1 MRLHTA
7 LMWKVKP
14 GTEQKVRELFAS
26 YGRPEMVIRDEQ
38 GAERGKLLSTLVF
51 MKDNVVIRVADAE
64 VDNID
69 MLARHLR
76 KQPAIQDLE
85 KKLDQYLE
93 EPRDMSTPEGAQ
105 AFFKRAGMDCL
116 VSRNYDD

>member
-1 MRLHTA
+1 MRLRTA

-14 GTEQKVRELFAS
+14 GTEQKVRELFAN

-38 GAERGKLLSTLVF
+38 GIERGKLLSTLVF
-51 MKDNVVIRVADAE
+51 MKDNVIVRVADAE
-64 VDNID
+64 VDDVNT
-69 MLARHLR
+69 LAKHLR
-76 KQPAIQDLE
+76 KQPAIQELE
-85 KKLDQYLE
+85 KSLDQYLE

-116 VSRNYDD
+116 VARSYGE

>member
-14 GTEQKVRELFAS
+14 GSEQKVRELFAN

-38 GAERGKLLSTLVF
+38 GVERGKLLSTLVF
-51 MKDNVVIRVADAE
+51 MKDNVVLRVADVE
-64 VDNID
+64 VDDVD
-69 MLARHLR
+69 MLAKHLR
-76 KQPAIQDLE
+76 KQPAIQELE

-116 VSRNYDD
+116 VARTYED

>member
-1 MRLHTA
+1 MRLRTA

-14 GTEQKVRELFAS
+14 GSEQKVRELFAS

-38 GAERGKLLSTLVF
+38 GVERGKLLSTLVF

-64 VDNID
+64 VDDVD
-69 MLARHLR
+69 MLAKHLR
-76 KQPAIQDLE
+76 KQPAIQELE

-93 EPRDMSTPEGAQ
+93 QPRDMSTPEGAQ
-105 AFFKRAGMDCL
+105 AFFRRAGMDCL
-116 VSRNYDD
+116 VARSYPD

>member
-7 LMWKVKP
+7 LMWTVKR
-14 GTEQKVRELFAS
+14 GSEQKVRELFAN

-38 GAERGKLLSTLVF
+38 GVERGKLLSTLVF
-51 MKDNVVIRVADAE
+51 MKDNVVLRVADVE
-64 VDNID
+64 VDDID
-69 MLARHLR
+69 MLAKHLR
-76 KQPAIQDLE
+76 KQPAIQELE
-85 KKLDQYLE
+85 KQLDQYLE

-116 VSRNYDD
+116 VARTYQD

>member
-1 MRLHTA
+1 MRLRTA

-14 GTEQKVRELFAS
+14 GTEQKVRELFAN

-38 GAERGKLLSTLVF
+38 GIERGKLLSTLVF
-51 MKDNVVIRVADAE
+51 MKDNVIVRVADAE
-64 VDNID
+64 VDDVNT
-69 MLARHLR
+69 LAKHLR
-76 KQPAIQDLE
+76 KQPAIQELE
-85 KKLDQYLE
+85 KSLDQYLE

-116 VSRNYDD
+116 VARSYGD